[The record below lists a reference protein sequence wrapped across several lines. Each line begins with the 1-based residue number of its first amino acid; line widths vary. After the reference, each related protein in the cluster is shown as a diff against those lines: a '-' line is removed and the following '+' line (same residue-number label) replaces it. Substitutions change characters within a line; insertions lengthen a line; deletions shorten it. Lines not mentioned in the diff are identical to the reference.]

1 MSRGASHALIELG
14 CHCLR
19 VPDDTHQLYRLIG
32 LLCCRWTKE
41 QAAINKLWWNNSPN
55 AAGMQVLVDNL
66 RKVECSDE
74 FIETQLSNWYDGAD
88 DAHIP
93 QVAFTAL

>member
-1 MSRGASHALIELG
+1 
-14 CHCLR
+14 
-19 VPDDTHQLYRLIG
+19 
-32 LLCCRWTKE
+32 
-41 QAAINKLWWNNSPN
+41 
-55 AAGMQVLVDNL
+55 MQVLVDNL

>member
-1 MSRGASHALIELG
+1 
-14 CHCLR
+14 
-19 VPDDTHQLYRLIG
+19 
-32 LLCCRWTKE
+32 
-41 QAAINKLWWNNSPN
+41 
-55 AAGMQVLVDNL
+55 MQVLVDNL

-93 QVAFTAL
+93 QVTSTKLLPSDEIELLDWLAGNRRQRSPRSGCVLTRQLPIWHSVLLFFQNAARL